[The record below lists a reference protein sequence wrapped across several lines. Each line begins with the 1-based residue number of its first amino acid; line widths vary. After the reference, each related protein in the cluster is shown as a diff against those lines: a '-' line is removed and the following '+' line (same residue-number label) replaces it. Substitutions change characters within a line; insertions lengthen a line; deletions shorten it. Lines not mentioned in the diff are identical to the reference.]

1 MNARFDDHG
10 TLCIVSLEGEFI
22 GDAVDPVRTACLDRV
37 DSGVRDLI
45 LDLSST
51 EMVDSAGLEAMLA
64 LADAAA
70 TRRGRCMIAEPDEA
84 VRSILAITRLHERL
98 EIHEAVETA
107 ARTIR

>member
-64 LADAAA
+64 LADAAVFRALGAEIAALEEPLPIREAA
-70 TRRGRCMIAEPDEA
+70 TIAWAYGKVP
-84 VRSILAITRLHERL
+84 LPGL
-98 EIHEAVETA
+98 EKY
-107 ARTIR
+107 

>member
-1 MNARFDDHG
+1 MNVRFDEHG
-10 TLCIVSLEGEFI
+10 TLCVVTLEGEMV
-22 GDAVDPVRTACLDRV
+22 GESVESVRRACVERFQA
-37 DSGVRDLI
+37 GVRDLI

-98 EIHEAVETA
+98 EIHDAVETA

>member
-37 DSGVRDLI
+37 DSGIRDLI

-64 LADAAA
+64 LADATA

-84 VRSILAITRLHERL
+84 VRSILSSTRLHERL
-98 EIHEAVETA
+98 EIHDAVETA

>member
-51 EMVDSAGLEAMLA
+51 EMVDSAKRRLRSPRGFSGL
-64 LADAAA
+64 
-70 TRRGRCMIAEPDEA
+70 TQSSGN
-84 VRSILAITRLHERL
+84 
-98 EIHEAVETA
+98 
-107 ARTIR
+107 